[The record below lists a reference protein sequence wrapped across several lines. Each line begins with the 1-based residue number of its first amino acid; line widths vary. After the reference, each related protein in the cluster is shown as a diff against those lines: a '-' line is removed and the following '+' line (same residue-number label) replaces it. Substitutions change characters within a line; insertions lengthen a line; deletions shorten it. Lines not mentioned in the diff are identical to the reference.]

1 MGERSLYDGPGRAI
15 AGQKYGLKDSVRTYR
30 AGEKIYPG
38 DPVFGM
44 VGDELTCY
52 EAHVNAVTLTADA
65 ALVADNVITVTVN
78 GKALPPVTFINTSAD
93 TLAAI
98 VQAIQLDDD
107 LSEQGITAFIVEGAN
122 AISIVGPGISITA
135 SAVVTGGESQ
145 AAFTVAADT
154 NMKFLG
160 VAEHTELG
168 FKEGVGFYPPGHA
181 VNVMDFGEIY
191 VPVAE
196 DATPSDKE
204 PAYIVLAGAD
214 AGKFTDIAEENYDC
228 GAFFRGH
235 EEDGLARIEL
245 RGMKYVIQHLLIFGS
260 FY

>member
-1 MGERSLYDGPGRAI
+1 MARRTLYDPPARAI
-15 AGQKYGLKDSVRTYR
+15 AGQKYGLRGNVRTYC

-52 EAHVNAVTLTADA
+52 GAHINAITLTASA
-65 ALVADNVITVTVN
+65 ALVTGNQVTVTVN
-78 GKALPPVTFINTSAD
+78 GKSLAPVAFISSSAI

-98 VQAIQLDDD
+98 VQAIELDED
-107 LSEQGITAFIVEGAN
+107 LGEQGITASVLDGMNAFI
-122 AISIVGPGISITA
+122 IVAPGISITA
-135 SAVVTGGESQ
+135 GA
-145 AAFTVAADT
+145 TVAGGASQPTFTPAVDT
-154 NMKFLG
+154 NMVFLG

-168 FKEGVGFYPPGHA
+168 FREGTGFYPPNHA

-196 DATPSDKE
+196 GTSPLDKE
-204 PAYIVLAGAD
+204 PAYIVLSGSE
-214 AGKFTDIAEENYDC
+214 AGKFTNDDDGNYYS
-228 GAFFRGH
+228 GAFFRSS

-245 RGMKYVIQHLLIFGS
+245 RGMK
-260 FY
+260 

>member
-1 MGERSLYDGPGRAI
+1 MAERTLYDPPVRAI
-15 AGQKYGLKDSVRTYR
+15 AGQKHGLRDNVRTYC

-44 VGDELTCY
+44 VGDERVCY
-52 EAHVNAVTLTADA
+52 GAHVNAVTLTASA
-65 ALVADNVITVTVN
+65 ALVTDNQVAVTVN
-78 GKALPPVTFINTSAD
+78 GKALPVVEFINSSAQ

-98 VQAIQLDDD
+98 VQAIELDDD
-107 LSEQGITAFIVEGAN
+107 LSDLGITAFVVDGAN
-122 AISIVGPGISITA
+122 AIGIVGPGITITA
-135 SAVVTGGESQ
+135 SATVTDGASQ
-145 AAFTVAADT
+145 PTFTATADT

-168 FKEGVGFYPPGHA
+168 FREGTGFYPPGHA

-196 DATPSDKE
+196 GVSPSDKE
-204 PAYIVLAGAD
+204 PAYIILSGD
-214 AGKFTDIAEENYDC
+214 NSGKFTNAATGNYDS
-228 GAFFRGH
+228 GSFFRSN

-245 RGMKYVIQHLLIFGS
+245 RGMK
-260 FY
+260 

>member
-1 MGERSLYDGPGRAI
+1 MGERTLYDPPARAI
-15 AGQKYGLKDSVRTYR
+15 AGQKHGLKDNVRTYC

-44 VGDELTCY
+44 TGDALTCY
-52 EAHVNAVTLTADA
+52 GAHINAVTLTASA
-65 ALVADNVITVTVN
+65 ALVTGNKVAVTVN
-78 GKALPPVTFINTSAD
+78 GNALPVVEFINSSSD

-98 VQAIQLDDD
+98 VQAIELDGD
-107 LSEQGITAFIVEGAN
+107 LSELGITAFAVEGAN
-122 AISIVGPGISITA
+122 AIGIVGPGISITA
-135 SAVVTGGESQ
+135 SATVTGGASQ
-145 AAFTVAADT
+145 ATFTSAADT

-168 FKEGVGFYPPGHA
+168 FKEGVGFYPPTHP

-196 DATPSDKE
+196 GANPSDKE
-204 PAYIVLAGAD
+204 PAFIILSGAN
-214 AGKFTDIAEENYDC
+214 AGKFTDVASGNYDC
-228 GAFFRGH
+228 GAFFRSN

-245 RGMKYVIQHLLIFGS
+245 RGMK
-260 FY
+260 

>member
-1 MGERSLYDGPGRAI
+1 MGARSLYDPPARAI
-15 AGQKYGLKDSVRTYR
+15 AGQKHGLKDNVRTYC

-44 VGDELTCY
+44 VGDERVCY
-52 EAHVNAVTLTADA
+52 QAHINAVTLTASA
-65 ALVADNVITVTVN
+65 ALVTGNKVVVTIN
-78 GKALPPVTFINTSAD
+78 GNALPEVAFISSSAA

-98 VQAIQLDDD
+98 VQAIELDDG
-107 LSEQGITAFIVEGAN
+107 LSALGITAFVVDGAN
-122 AISIVGPGISITA
+122 AIGIVGPGIDITA
-135 SAVVTGGESQ
+135 SAIVTGGSTQ
-145 AAFTVAADT
+145 ATFTPTSDT

-168 FKEGVGFYPPGHA
+168 FKEGVGFYPPTHA

-196 DATPSDKE
+196 GVSPLDKE
-204 PAYIVLAGAD
+204 PAYIILSGD
-214 AGKFTDIAEENYDC
+214 EAGKFTNEASGNYDS
-228 GAFFRGH
+228 GAFFRSG

-245 RGMKYVIQHLLIFGS
+245 RGMK
-260 FY
+260 

>member
-1 MGERSLYDGPGRAI
+1 MAERSLYDPPARAI
-15 AGQKYGLKDSVRTYR
+15 AGQKHGLKDNVRTYR

-52 EAHVNAVTLTADA
+52 GAHVNAVTLTASA
-65 ALVADNVITVTVN
+65 ALVSGNNVAVTVN
-78 GKALPPVTFINTSAD
+78 GKALPVIAFVTSSAE
-93 TLAAI
+93 TLVAI
-98 VQAIQLDDD
+98 VQAIELDDD
-107 LSEQGITAFIVEGAN
+107 LSDLGITAFVVDGAN
-122 AISIVGPGISITA
+122 AIGIVGPGITITA
-135 SAVVTGGESQ
+135 SAVVTEGASQ
-145 AAFTVAADT
+145 PTFTAAADT

-168 FKEGVGFYPPGHA
+168 FKEGVGFYPPSHA
-181 VNVMDFGEIY
+181 VNVMDFGDIY

-196 DATPSDKE
+196 GVSPSDKE
-204 PAYIVLAGAD
+204 PAYIILSGDD
-214 AGKFTDIAEENYDC
+214 AGKFTNEDNGNYDS

-245 RGMKYVIQHLLIFGS
+245 RGMK
-260 FY
+260 